1 MKPLT
6 SLQKDVLIERYCEI
20 VVDRMDINQL
30 QEYVAEDLANRYD
43 NMSDSDLKDYVDS
56 IEQDDIFDQLSND
69 VRDDYDVEGV
79 TMQEF
84 IPGFHD

>member
-6 SLQKDVLIERYCEI
+6 SLQKDIVIERYCEI

-30 QEYVAEDLANRYD
+30 QQYVAEDLANRYD
-43 NMSDSDLKDYVDS
+43 NMLISELKEYVDG
-56 IEQDDIFDQLSND
+56 IEDDDTFQDIVDD
-69 VRDDYDVEGV
+69 VVEEYDVEGI

>member
-6 SLQKDVLIERYCEI
+6 SLQKDIVIERYCEI

-30 QEYVAEDLANRYD
+30 QQYVAEDLANRYD
-43 NMSDSDLKDYVDS
+43 NMSINDLKEYVDG
-56 IEQDDIFDQLSND
+56 IEDDDTFQDIVDD
-69 VRDDYDVEGV
+69 VVEEYDVEGI